1 MTKMKDYKQ
10 AEKMYIYDKILLEEI
25 GIGLNISRR
34 TLFYW
39 KKKYEWDRKRFE
51 VEHNQENFSIELLE
65 FARKL
70 MQKISTDID
79 NDRQTPQSEIY
90 SLMKILKNIPQVRQY
105 ENSQPK
111 SKQPKPKGQ
120 LTPEI
125 IEQIEWDVLGIEK
138 LQKPFPHCVYNI
150 LC

>member
-10 AEKMYIYDKILLEEI
+10 AEKMYIYEKQPLDAI
-25 GIGLNISRR
+25 GTKLNLSRR

-51 VEHNQENFSIELLE
+51 VERNQEIFSNELFD

-70 MQKISTDID
+70 MQKISANID

-90 SLMKILKNIPQVRQY
+90 SLMNILKNIPQVQQY
-105 ENSQPK
+105 ETSNPK
-111 SKQPKPKGQ
+111 SKQPKPTGQ
-120 LTPEI
+120 LTPKV
-125 IEQIEWDVLGIEK
+125 IEQIEREVLG
-138 LQKPFPHCVYNI
+138 LYD
-150 LC
+150 

>member
-10 AEKMYIYDKILLEEI
+10 AENMNIYDRIPLEEI
-25 GIGLNISRR
+25 GLRLNISRR

-51 VEHNQENFSIELLE
+51 AEHNQEVFSNELFD

-70 MQKISTDID
+70 MQKISSDID
-79 NDRQTPQSEIY
+79 NNRQTPQSEIY
-90 SLMKILKNIPQVRQY
+90 SLMNILKNLPQIKQY
-105 ENSQPK
+105 ENFNQK
-111 SKQPKPKGQ
+111 SKQSKLTNQ

-125 IEQIEWDVLGIEK
+125 LEQIEREVLG
-138 LQKPFPHCVYNI
+138 LYD
-150 LC
+150 

>member
-10 AEKMYIYDKILLEEI
+10 AEKMYVYDKIPIEEI
-25 GIGLNISRR
+25 GFKLNISRR

-51 VEHNQENFSIELLE
+51 AERNQENFSNELFE

-70 MQKISTDID
+70 MQKISDDID
-79 NDRQTPQSEIY
+79 NNRQTPQSEIY
-90 SLMKILKNIPQVRQY
+90 SLMKILKNIPQVKKHETSNQ
-105 ENSQPK
+105 K
-111 SKQPKPKGQ
+111 SKQQKPTGQ

-125 IEQIEWDVLGIEK
+125 IEQIERDVLGIE
-138 LQKPFPHCVYNI
+138 
-150 LC
+150 

>member
-10 AEKMYIYDKILLEEI
+10 AEKMYIYDKIPLEEI
-25 GIGLNISRR
+25 GIKLNISRK

-51 VEHNQENFSIELLE
+51 AEHNQEVFSNELFD

-70 MQKISTDID
+70 MQKISSDID
-79 NDRQTPQSEIY
+79 NNRQTPQSEIY
-90 SLMKILKNIPQVRQY
+90 SLMNILKNLPQIKQY
-105 ENSQPK
+105 ENFNQK
-111 SKQPKPKGQ
+111 SKQSKLTNQ

-125 IEQIEWDVLGIEK
+125 LEQIEREVLG
-138 LQKPFPHCVYNI
+138 LYD
-150 LC
+150 

>member
-1 MTKMKDYKQ
+1 MTKMKYCKQ
-10 AEKMYIYDKILLEEI
+10 AEKKYIYEKQPLDVI
-25 GIGLNISRR
+25 GAKLNISRR

-51 VEHNQENFSIELLE
+51 VERNQESFSEELFD

-70 MQKISTDID
+70 MQKISDDID

-90 SLMKILKNIPQVRQY
+90 SLMNILKNLLQVKQY
-105 ENSQPK
+105 EISKQK
-111 SKQPKPKGQ
+111 SKQPKTTGQ

-125 IEQIEWDVLGIEK
+125 IEQIEREVLGLDE
-138 LQKPFPHCVYNI
+138 L
-150 LC
+150 LE

>member
-10 AEKMYIYDKILLEEI
+10 AEKMYIYDKTPLEEI
-25 GIGLNISRR
+25 GTKLNISRR

-51 VEHNQENFSIELLE
+51 TERNQENFSNELFE

-70 MQKISTDID
+70 MQKISKDID
-79 NDRQTPQSEIY
+79 NKRQTPQSEIY
-90 SLMKILKNIPQVRQY
+90 SLMKILKNIPQVKQY
-105 ENSQPK
+105 ENSNQK
-111 SKQPKPKGQ
+111 SKQPKPTGQ

-125 IEQIEWDVLGIEK
+125 IEQIEREVLGMD
-138 LQKPFPHCVYNI
+138 L
-150 LC
+150 

>member
-10 AEKMYIYDKILLEEI
+10 VEKMYIYDKIPLEEI
-25 GIGLNISRR
+25 GLKLNISRR

-51 VEHNQENFSIELLE
+51 AERNQEIFSEELLE

-70 MQKISTDID
+70 MQKISRDMD
-79 NDRQTPQSEIY
+79 NKTPTPQSEIY
-90 SLMKILKNIPQVRQY
+90 SLMNILRNIPQVIQY
-105 ENSQPK
+105 ENSNQK
-111 SKQPKPKGQ
+111 SKQPKPTGQ

-125 IEQIEWDVLGIEK
+125 IEQIEREVLGLE
-138 LQKPFPHCVYNI
+138 
-150 LC
+150 

>member
-10 AEKMYIYDKILLEEI
+10 AEKMFIYNRIALEEI
-25 GIGLNISRR
+25 GLKLNISRR

-51 VEHNQENFSIELLE
+51 VEQNQKVFSGELLD

-90 SLMKILKNIPQVRQY
+90 SLINILKNIPQVKQY
-105 ENSQPK
+105 ENSKQK
-111 SKQPKPKGQ
+111 SKQPKASRQ
-120 LTPEI
+120 LPPEI
-125 IEQIEWDVLGIEK
+125 IEQIEREVLGIE
-138 LQKPFPHCVYNI
+138 
-150 LC
+150 